1 MESKSDIHDN
11 YENISFSFL
20 KKIKSEHPKNLIF
33 GQLNSNSIRN
43 KFELVQEIIEYTFD
57 IVLVCETKID

>member
-11 YENISFSFL
+11 YEYISFPFL
-20 KKIKSEHPKNLIF
+20 KKIESEHPKNLIF
-33 GQLNSNSIRN
+33 GQLNLNSIRN
-43 KFELVQEIIEYTFD
+43 KFELVQEIIQYTFN